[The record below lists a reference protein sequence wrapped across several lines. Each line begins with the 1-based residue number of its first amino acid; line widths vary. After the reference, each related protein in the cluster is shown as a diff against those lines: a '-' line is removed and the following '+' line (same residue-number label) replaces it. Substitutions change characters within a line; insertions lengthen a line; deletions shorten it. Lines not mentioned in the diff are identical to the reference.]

1 MSITST
7 VRFIW
12 RHPLASRQR
21 RRALGRYFRWQV
33 GSRIGLGPV
42 AVDFVNDARLLVRP
56 GMTGA
61 TGNVYVGLHEF
72 EDMAFTL
79 HLLRPADRFAD
90 VGANVG
96 SYTVLAAKCVGAHVL
111 ACEPVPAAF
120 SVLRD
125 NVLLNGVAERVDLRQ
140 VAVGDTTG
148 IVRMTPGFDTGNR
161 IATAEDG
168 AAATTSVPIAPLD
181 DLLGDRSC
189 QLIKIDVE
197 GFEPSVIAGARNIL
211 KRSDLL
217 GVLMETNDSS
227 LAHGVDP
234 LAAHR
239 DLLTLGFRSYG
250 YEPFTRQLIDLNGAT
265 RPHSNTLYVRDPS
278 AVALRL
284 RSAQTFR
291 VIGEDV

>member
-1 MSITST
+1 MSIVST

-21 RRALGRYFRWQV
+21 RRALGRYVRWQV
-33 GSRIGLGPV
+33 GSRVGLGPV

-72 EDMAFTL
+72 EDMAFAL
-79 HLLRPADRFAD
+79 HLLRPGDRFAD

-96 SYTVLAAKCVGAHVL
+96 SYTVLAAKCVGADVL
-111 ACEPVPAAF
+111 ACEPVSAAF

-125 NVLLNGVAERVDLRQ
+125 NVLLNGIADRVDLRQ

-148 IVRMTPGFDTGNR
+148 IVRMTTGFDTGNR

-168 AAATTSVPIAPLD
+168 AAATTTVPIAPLD
-181 DLLGDRSC
+181 DLLGGRPC
-189 QLIKIDVE
+189 HLIKIDVE
-197 GFEPSVIAGARNIL
+197 GFEPSVIAGARSVL
-211 KRSDLL
+211 AGAGLF

-234 LAAHR
+234 LTAHR
-239 DLLTLGFRSYG
+239 DLLALGFRSYG
-250 YEPFTRQLIDLNGAT
+250 YDPFTRQLIDLNGAP
-265 RPHSNTLYVRDPS
+265 RPHSNTLYLRDHS
-278 AVALRL
+278 AVSLRV
-284 RSAQTFR
+284 RSAPTFR
-291 VIGEDV
+291 VAGEDI